1 MKQGGIALSAIGY
14 IQVHVYTGNAKIP
27 LQGAAVTIT
36 DPAGSA
42 IAMRLTNRSGKLDQP
57 VEVDVPDISA
67 GQQPNTGIIPFTS
80 VNLIAHLEDYEQIRI
95 ERLQVF
101 PNTETTQ
108 NLEMIPLSELPE
120 KWNQEELLG
129 KLHEYHMDICDVL
142 GIEPLPVIFEDDLAL
157 YYERIRKKK
166 KS

>member
-1 MKQGGIALSAIGY
+1 MSEKGY
-14 IQVHVYTGNAKIP
+14 IQVHAYTSNAQIP
-27 LQGAAVTIT
+27 LQNVAIVIT
-36 DPAGSA
+36 DTGGSA

-120 KWNQEELLG
+120 KWNQEEVFDTPSQNL
-129 KLHEYHMDICDVL
+129 
-142 GIEPLPVIFEDDLAL
+142 
-157 YYERIRKKK
+157 
-166 KS
+166 